1 MNIETPNPQDV
12 RLAQKIAEAF
22 DDETS
27 FTLYLSF
34 TQKYSHEF
42 LNKLLERVLSI
53 PLEKIKKTRGALFTH
68 LVMHHDRKNIRN

>member
-1 MNIETPNPQDV
+1 MNNEPAPQDV
-12 RLAQKIAEAF
+12 RLAQQIAEEL

-42 LNKLLERVLSI
+42 LEKLLERVLSV
-53 PLEKIKKTRGALFTH
+53 PEEKIKKTKGALFTH
-68 LVMHHDRKNIRN
+68 LVMQHGRTDSGD